1 MFPQNVPV
9 TGYKN
14 PPGKGSSI
22 LLTQTNTNWV
32 QHKGWSQDKDKG
44 DDFTVGSFTL
54 SGPTAL
60 PAEMLPDQKQGEHQ
74 RQKAVEHKEVLKTEK
89 TAKCGISTTGNC
101 LWNPTWAP
109 CLGFGV
115 P

>member
-32 QHKGWSQDKDKG
+32 QHKG
-44 DDFTVGSFTL
+44 
-54 SGPTAL
+54 
-60 PAEMLPDQKQGEHQ
+60 
-74 RQKAVEHKEVLKTEK
+74 
-89 TAKCGISTTGNC
+89 
-101 LWNPTWAP
+101 
-109 CLGFGV
+109 
-115 P
+115 